1 MLTWLFAGMLVF
13 LFNVYLPAAL
23 YFPAVGFKNHMGARD
38 DLPEPNKMVQRARR
52 SLNNFQENMAVFL
65 ALGILSLVIDKVNME
80 MAVLGAQM
88 FVISRM
94 AYIIFYMI
102 SIPFTRSLAYGI
114 GFVGM
119 FMMAFALV

>member
-23 YFPAVGFKNHMGARD
+23 YFPAVGFKKHMRSRD

-52 SLNNFQENMAVFL
+52 SLANFQENFTIFL
-65 ALGILSLVIDKVNME
+65 ALGILALVIEGANME
-80 MAVLGAQM
+80 MTILGAQV
-88 FVISRM
+88 FVFSRL

-102 SIPFTRSLAYGI
+102 SIPFTRSLAYGV